1 VVSPTAP
8 AGGRPHRCARRND
21 RARAL
26 LGGILVARNRYEE
39 PASLAADPETHH
51 EEFVTDREER
61 VRQLLRENGGRM
73 KQSSIVDSVD
83 WSKAKVSRLLAD
95 LEEDEQITK
104 LRLSDGR
111 TWSVCRVTNRRRR
124 KSTRTGERRLVTVH
138 PTAGRAACG
147 VPILVTGTENGTD
160 RRPFLSAIVVFRER
174 TRH

>member
-1 VVSPTAP
+1 LE
-8 AGGRPHRCARRND
+8 R
-21 RARAL
+21 
-26 LGGILVARNRYEE
+26 ILVARNRYEE

-51 EEFVTDREER
+51 EEFVTDRER

-95 LEEDEQITK
+95 LEEDEQIHETAS
-104 LRLSDGR
+104 RTGEPGLSAGSRTDG
-111 TWSVCRVTNRRRR
+111 VEI
-124 KSTRTGERRLVTVH
+124 TRTGERRLVTVH
-138 PTAGRAACG
+138 SDGGARAACG
-147 VPILVTGTENGTD
+147 VPILVTGTERNGTD